1 MNTGRWPIFGI
12 NLVSAADF
20 VRFWDALYDD
30 EGYDETFYRDNIGR
44 PPEPKA
50 YEWFKWKNGT
60 PLSVRKQQT
69 VQAILSNGGPVGPDA
84 DAGALQSYLG
94 QTGGVVWRVFW
105 LHLHHPQHFPIYDQ
119 HVHRAMAC
127 VTNRPKREIPI
138 HGPTKVRA
146 YLEEYR
152 PFFDRFAG
160 CERRQVDRALWSFG
174 KFLTTKYG
182 RQMLPDA
189 RPTLD

>member
-1 MNTGRWPIFGI
+1 MNTAGWPIFGI
-12 NLVSAADF
+12 NFVSAADF
-20 VRFWDALYDD
+20 VGFWSQLYDD
-30 EGYDETFYRDNIGR
+30 EGYDEMFYQDNIGR
-44 PPEPKA
+44 PPAAKA

-69 VQAILSNGGPVGPDA
+69 VHAILSDGEPVGPDVKA
-84 DAGALQSYLG
+84 DALRLYLG
-94 QTGGVVWRVFW
+94 QAGGVVWRVFW

-127 VTNRPKREIPI
+127 LTNRAKREIPI
-138 HGPTKVRA
+138 HGPTRARA

-160 CERRQVDRALWSFG
+160 CDLRQVDRALWSFG
-174 KFLTTKYG
+174 KFLTTKCG
-182 RQMLPDA
+182 RQMFPDD
-189 RPTLD
+189 RSTEG

>member
-1 MNTGRWPIFGI
+1 
-12 NLVSAADF
+12 VS
-20 VRFWDALYDD
+20 
-30 EGYDETFYRDNIGR
+30 
-44 PPEPKA
+44 
-50 YEWFKWKNGT
+50 
-60 PLSVRKQQT
+60 
-69 VQAILSNGGPVGPDA
+69 
-84 DAGALQSYLG
+84 
-94 QTGGVVWRVFW
+94 
-105 LHLHHPQHFPIYDQ
+105 
-119 HVHRAMAC
+119 
-127 VTNRPKREIPI
+127 NRPKREIPI

-189 RPTLD
+189 RSTLG